1 MAIQELQSIEEISD
15 LFEVFIFDIW
25 GTIYD
30 GQALFPGVKNVLR
43 SLRQKGK
50 CIIFLSNSPQIENV
64 LYERLNTLGI
74 DRGLFDEVV
83 TSGGEAKRQ
92 LSKGQQSKKM
102 QFDGPVYLTGPNRYP
117 NVIPEENF
125 LIETALDKSKWILNA
140 GPDKAEETLDDYIKI
155 LQRAKSLSIPM
166 LCTNPDKIVLH
177 GNATHICAGYLAA
190 YYSSIGGAVSYIGK
204 PYPAVFERC
213 KSLSGKMDT
222 SRYLMIGDNL
232 ETDIRGANSIKFSS
246 LLLGTG
252 VHKIT
257 DKSGCNLDLSAIQSF
272 QNKLSSFADY
282 AMTSLR

>member
-1 MAIQELQSIEEISD
+1 MAIKELQSIDEISHF
-15 LFEVFIFDIW
+15 FEVFIFDIW

-30 GQALFPGVKNVLR
+30 GQALFEGVKNVLQG
-43 SLRQKGK
+43 LRQKGK
-50 CIIFLSNSPQIENV
+50 CVIFLSNSPQIENV
-64 LYERLNTLGI
+64 VYERLSALGI
-74 DRGLFDEVV
+74 DSGLFDEIV

-92 LSKGQQSKKM
+92 LSARRQSKKK
-102 QFDGPVYLTGPNRYP
+102 QFNGPVYLTGPNRYP
-117 NVIPEENF
+117 NVIPQENF
-125 LIETALDKSKWILNA
+125 LIETALDKSNWILNA
-140 GPDKAEETLDDYIKI
+140 GPDKAEETLDHYIEI
-155 LQRAKSLSIPM
+155 LQRAKSLNIPM
-166 LCTNPDKIVLH
+166 LCTNPDKTVLH
-177 GNATHICAGYLAA
+177 GNKTHICAGYLAA
-190 YYSSIGGAVSYIGK
+190 YYSSIGGVVSYIGK

-257 DKSGCNLDLSAIQSF
+257 EKSGCNLDLNAIHSL

-282 AMTSLR
+282 AMARLR

>member
-1 MAIQELQSIEEISD
+1 MAIQELQSIDEISD
-15 LFEVFIFDIW
+15 FFEVFIFDIW

-30 GQALFPGVKNVLR
+30 GQALFTGVKNVLQ
-43 SLRQKGK
+43 SLRKKGK

-64 LYERLNTLGI
+64 VYERLSALGI
-74 DRGLFDEVV
+74 DSGLFDEVV

-92 LSKGQQSKKM
+92 LSAGRQSLKT
-102 QFDGPVYLTGPNRYP
+102 QFNGPVFLTGPNRYP
-117 NVIPEENF
+117 NIIPEENF

-140 GPDKAEETLDDYIKI
+140 GPDKAEETLDNYIKI
-155 LQRAKSLSIPM
+155 LQKAKSLNIPM
-166 LCTNPDKIVLH
+166 LCTNPDKTVLH
-177 GNATHICAGYLAA
+177 GDKTHICAGYLAA
-190 YYSSIGGAVSYIGK
+190 YYSSIGGVVSYIGK

-213 KSLSGKMDT
+213 KSLSGKMDA

-252 VHKIT
+252 VHKII
-257 DKSGCNLDLSAIQSF
+257 DKSGCNLDLSAVHSY

-282 AMTSLR
+282 AMTRLR

>member
-1 MAIQELQSIEEISD
+1 MAIQELQSIDEISD
-15 LFEVFIFDIW
+15 FFEVFIFDIW

-30 GQALFPGVKNVLR
+30 GQALFTGVKNVLQ
-43 SLRQKGK
+43 SLRKKGK

-64 LYERLNTLGI
+64 VYERLSALGVGS
-74 DRGLFDEVV
+74 GLFDEVV

-92 LSKGQQSKKM
+92 LSAGRQSLKA
-102 QFDGPVYLTGPNRYP
+102 QFNGPVYLTGPNRYP
-117 NVIPEENF
+117 NIIPEENF

-140 GPDKAEETLDDYIKI
+140 GPDKAEETLDNYIKI
-155 LQRAKSLSIPM
+155 LQRAKSLNIPM
-166 LCTNPDKIVLH
+166 LCTNPDKTVLH
-177 GNATHICAGYLAA
+177 GDKTHICAGYLAA
-190 YYSSIGGAVSYIGK
+190 YYSSIGGVVSYIGK

-213 KSLSGKMDT
+213 KSLSGKMDA

-252 VHKIT
+252 VHKII
-257 DKSGCNLDLSAIQSF
+257 DKSGCNLDLSAVHSY

-282 AMTSLR
+282 AMTRLK

>member
-1 MAIQELQSIEEISD
+1 MAIQELKSIEEIAD
-15 LFEVFIFDIW
+15 FFDVFIFDIW

-30 GQALFPGVKNVLR
+30 GQALFTGVKNVLQ

-64 LYERLNTLGI
+64 VYERLSALGVE
-74 DRGLFDEVV
+74 RNLFDDVV

-92 LSKGQQSKKM
+92 LSEGHHSKAIR
-102 QFDGPVYLTGPNRYP
+102 FEGPVYLTGPNRYP
-117 NVIPEENF
+117 NVIPEEKF
-125 LIETALDKSKWILNA
+125 LIEKALDKSRWILNS

-155 LQRAKSLSIPM
+155 LQRAKSLNIPM

-177 GNATHICAGYLAA
+177 GNTTHICAGYLAT
-190 YYSSIGGAVSYIGK
+190 YYSSIGGVVSYIGK
-204 PYPAVFERC
+204 PHAAVYERC
-213 KSLSGKMDT
+213 KSLSGEMDA

-232 ETDIRGANSIKFSS
+232 ETDIRGANALKFSS

-257 DKSGCNLDLSAIQSF
+257 DKSGDNLDLDAIHSY

-282 AMTSLR
+282 SMTRLK

>member
-1 MAIQELQSIEEISD
+1 MAIQELQSIDEISD
-15 LFEVFIFDIW
+15 FFEVFIFDIW

-30 GQALFPGVKNVLR
+30 GQALFTGVKNVLQ
-43 SLRQKGK
+43 SLRKKGK

-64 LYERLNTLGI
+64 VYERLSALGV
-74 DRGLFDEVV
+74 DSGLFDEVV

-92 LSKGQQSKKM
+92 LSAGRQSLKT
-102 QFDGPVYLTGPNRYP
+102 QFNGPVYLTGPNRYP
-117 NVIPEENF
+117 NIIPEENF

-140 GPDKAEETLDDYIKI
+140 GPDKAEETLDNYIKI
-155 LQRAKSLSIPM
+155 LQRAKSLNIPM
-166 LCTNPDKIVLH
+166 LCTNPDKTVLH
-177 GNATHICAGYLAA
+177 GDKTHICAGYLAA
-190 YYSSIGGAVSYIGK
+190 YYSSIGGVVSYIGK

-213 KSLSGKMDT
+213 KSLSGKMDA

-252 VHKIT
+252 VHKII
-257 DKSGCNLDLSAIQSF
+257 DKSGCNLDLSAVHSY

-282 AMTSLR
+282 AMTRLR

>member
-1 MAIQELQSIEEISD
+1 MAIQELQSIDEISD
-15 LFEVFIFDIW
+15 FFEVFILDIW

-64 LYERLNTLGI
+64 VYERLNTLGI

-92 LSKGQQSKKM
+92 LSKGQQLKKM

-190 YYSSIGGAVSYIGK
+190 YYSSIGGVVSYVGN
-204 PYPAVFERC
+204 PSPAVFERC
-213 KSLSGKMDT
+213 KSLSGKIDT

-232 ETDIRGANSIKFSS
+232 ETDIRGANSSKFSS

-282 AMTSLR
+282 AMTRLR

>member
-1 MAIQELQSIEEISD
+1 MAIKELQSIDEISD
-15 LFEVFIFDIW
+15 FFEVFIFDIW

-30 GQALFPGVKNVLR
+30 GQLLFEGVKNVLQ

-64 LYERLNTLGI
+64 VYERLSALGI
-74 DRGLFDEVV
+74 DSGLFDEIV

-92 LSKGQQSKKM
+92 LSARRQSKKK
-102 QFDGPVYLTGPNRYP
+102 QFNGPVYLTGPTRYP
-117 NVIPEENF
+117 NVIPQEHF

-140 GPDKAEETLDDYIKI
+140 GPDKAEETLDHYIEI
-155 LQRAKSLSIPM
+155 LQRAKSLNIPM
-166 LCTNPDKIVLH
+166 LCTNPDKTVLH
-177 GNATHICAGYLAA
+177 GNKTHICAGYLAA
-190 YYSSIGGAVSYIGK
+190 YYSSIGGVVSYIGK

-232 ETDIRGANSIKFSS
+232 ETDIRGANSIQFNS

-257 DKSGCNLDLSAIQSF
+257 EKSGCNLDLSAIHSL

-282 AMTSLR
+282 AMARRR